1 MKEIFALLDAD
12 GSGNIDPKESATH
25 VVFQIKTCWLLVAKY
40 LCTLLA
46 HWLNSIGSYVGPIAV
61 CQFHGRGLGLVAT
74 RRINAG
80 DLLLVEDSFA
90 LSRTRNAPIAQ
101 STSELVDACS
111 KKIESSATLLHKIV
125 FWCLHSQSDNK
136 SCSYKDADVRK
147 RVFDHYLGQLNS
159 KAMDTEFLSSISQ
172 PCLEKQDTIVAS
184 IISSN
189 SRKTEHWNPWTL
201 LLDESESL
209 AGLWLAAS
217 LFNHSCLGNVV
228 ITYGARKE
236 SMTLELLHTYVYPFD
251 TVLERQSKLQHIYGF
266 RCCCQRCA
274 LEAGLKEVLL
284 TNSSFQTF
292 PMNPQ
297 APHAS
302 TASQLADRLQFE
314 IEKFSAARGKG
325 SKGGRSEMTKVVDAF
340 RNCVALV
347 AVVAPSSEYE
357 LKYSMM
363 LAQSI
368 SRWALSVPPGSK
380 LPPADELKE
389 ALKHAEEAHSRL
401 YGGGG
406 RHFVMR
412 MKKRLEDVY
421 AALRREIRMQM
432 QALGFEAD
440 NTTIYQLISD
450 MEPRKKSGVLLL

>member
-1 MKEIFALLDAD
+1 MQCGAGQKWLAMARSGLHDARVIAVF
-12 GSGNIDPKESATH
+12 NAIKACEQPEPP
-25 VVFQIKTCWLLVAKY
+25 VVDWIQFYT
-40 LCTLLA
+40 TGG
-46 HWLNSIGSYVGPIAV
+46 LNSIGSYVGPIAV

-228 ITYGARKE
+228 ITYGARKDCQFF
-236 SMTLELLHTYVYPFD
+236 SLIDFD
-251 TVLERQSKLQHIYGF
+251 GFMLYWVL
-266 RCCCQRCA
+266 
-274 LEAGLKEVLL
+274 
-284 TNSSFQTF
+284 
-292 PMNPQ
+292 
-297 APHAS
+297 
-302 TASQLADRLQFE
+302 
-314 IEKFSAARGKG
+314 
-325 SKGGRSEMTKVVDAF
+325 TK
-340 RNCVALV
+340 
-347 AVVAPSSEYE
+347 P
-357 LKYSMM
+357 
-363 LAQSI
+363 
-368 SRWALSVPPGSK
+368 
-380 LPPADELKE
+380 
-389 ALKHAEEAHSRL
+389 
-401 YGGGG
+401 
-406 RHFVMR
+406 
-412 MKKRLEDVY
+412 
-421 AALRREIRMQM
+421 
-432 QALGFEAD
+432 
-440 NTTIYQLISD
+440 
-450 MEPRKKSGVLLL
+450 